1 MVNRCLVP
9 SCNPN
14 YRSRNGS
21 IAPKKTKIFRFPTNK
36 EECAAWLD
44 AIPLKRKIDEKKP
57 FLCERHWP
65 NSYATVTKKG
75 KVKPRDPPS
84 VWPDHEKILPPS
96 CRPPPPPKQ
105 RPTKRASLAVRNMQP
120 DELPSFLQQD
130 RVTFQI
136 IKERVSSG
144 CDIFCCST
152 TAYVRTTTVSSYRL
166 SLCRMEFR
174 NCFYKSIKI
183 STSQH
188 FIWVSRSVKFV
199 IIFRASLI

>member
-9 SCNPN
+9 RCNPN
-14 YRSRNGS
+14 YRSRSGS
-21 IAPKKTKIFRFPTNK
+21 ITPKKTKSFRFPTNK

-44 AIPLKRKIDEKKP
+44 AIPLKWKINEKKS

-105 RPTKRASLAVRNMQP
+105 RPTKRASLAVQMRCAT
-120 DELPSFLQQD
+120 
-130 RVTFQI
+130 R
-136 IKERVSSG
+136 
-144 CDIFCCST
+144 
-152 TAYVRTTTVSSYRL
+152 
-166 SLCRMEFR
+166 
-174 NCFYKSIKI
+174 
-183 STSQH
+183 
-188 FIWVSRSVKFV
+188 
-199 IIFRASLI
+199 